1 MFIDLNVTKVVT
13 YMIMYVQHE
22 VGHTVLI
29 VGFVQ
34 LESWTYCTYNCT
46 SYMIFLNLIRN
57 DFL

>member
-34 LESWTYCTYNCT
+34 LEVGHTV
-46 SYMIFLNLIRN
+46 LITV
-57 DFL
+57 LHI